1 MPAAGSGM
9 AKAES
14 GFEDLRLF
22 QVDFFPFGP
31 DIGAAFGAFIKL
43 RLFGLILFLATWTR
57 NLDLLAHDLSSSANA
72 RNGITP

>member
-9 AKAES
+9 VRAGS
-14 GFEDLRLF
+14 GFENLGFF
-22 QVDFFPFGP
+22 QVDFLSFGP
-31 DIGAAFGAFIKL
+31 DIGAAFGAFIEF

-72 RNGITP
+72 RNGITS